1 MMISRNALKLAIFP
15 VLLMGASSVALAHQ
29 DCQKDCKAPNPVV
42 TYTVNTYED
51 NQDFCG
57 YDVEGYKQVCVNAN
71 VVQVD
76 TTKITQTAG
85 VNSMA
90 ANAETTSDLTYVSK
104 VSFGE
109 GL

>member
-1 MMISRNALKLAIFP
+1 MMISKSAFKLAVLP
-15 VLLMGASSVALAHQ
+15 VLFMGGVAQAHQ
-29 DCQKDCKAPNPVV
+29 DCHKDCPVPNPVV
-42 TYTVNTYED
+42 SYTVNTYED

-57 YDVEGYKQVCVNAN
+57 YDVDGYKQVCVNAN

-85 VNSMA
+85 VHSMK

-104 VSFGE
+104 VSFGD
-109 GL
+109 GM